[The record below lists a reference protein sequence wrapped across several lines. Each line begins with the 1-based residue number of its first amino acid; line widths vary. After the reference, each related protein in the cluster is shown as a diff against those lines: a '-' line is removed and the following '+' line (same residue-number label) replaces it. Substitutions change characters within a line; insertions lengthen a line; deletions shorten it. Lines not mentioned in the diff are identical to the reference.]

1 MATSAFNIFS
11 KNNLKKIEQL
21 IWDFFQ
27 QGVKNKK
34 SVFHLPTIA
43 TCGDKTFNLRTVVL
57 RKVIREDHTIVFHT
71 DIRSQKIAE
80 LKSNNKL
87 FLHIYDKKN
96 KIQIQAEGKAKIFYE
111 TKFNDIVWKSLS
123 DNTKSVYLIK
133 QTPGKKIANEK
144 GLKYL
149 INDEGYKNFAII
161 KVKINKIIF
170 LHLNHNGNKRAL
182 FKYERKKNKYFWLVH

>member
-57 RKVIREDHTIVFHT
+57 RKVIREEHILVFHT

-80 LKSNNKL
+80 LKSNNN
-87 FLHIYDKKN
+87 Y
-96 KIQIQAEGKAKIFYE
+96 FY
-111 TKFNDIVWKSLS
+111 TYMI
-123 DNTKSVYLIK
+123 
-133 QTPGKKIANEK
+133 KKIKYKSKQKEK
-144 GLKYL
+144 Q
-149 INDEGYKNFAII
+149 
-161 KVKINKIIF
+161 
-170 LHLNHNGNKRAL
+170 
-182 FKYERKKNKYFWLVH
+182 KYFMRQNLMI